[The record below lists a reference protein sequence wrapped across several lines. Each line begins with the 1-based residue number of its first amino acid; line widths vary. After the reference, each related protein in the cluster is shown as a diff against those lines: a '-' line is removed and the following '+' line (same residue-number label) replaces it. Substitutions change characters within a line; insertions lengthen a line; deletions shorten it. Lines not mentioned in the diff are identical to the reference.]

1 MGAHV
6 FNAKPGDI
14 ADTVLMPGDPLRAKY
29 IAEKYLTDARQVT
42 DVRNMLGFTGIYKGM
57 RISVVAHG
65 IGIPSASLYCT
76 DLITEYG
83 VKRIVRVGSCGTIS
97 ASVRL
102 RDVVIAMGASTD
114 SNVNRTRFNGFD
126 FAALADY
133 QLLEDMVRAARG
145 RDVRFHV
152 ANVFSSDL
160 FYPPPGGEMWDTMER
175 LNIPIVEMEVAGIY
189 GVAAEYGAKAVA
201 LCTVTDDA
209 RAVTGISVEERQAS
223 LDQMIDIA
231 LEGVSVTGP
240 VKDR

>member
-1 MGAHV
+1 MGAFV

-14 ADTVLMPGDPLRAKY
+14 AETVLMPGDPLRAKY
-29 IAEKYLTDARQVT
+29 IAEKYLDDVRQVT
-42 DVRNMLGFTGIYKGM
+42 DVRNMLGFTGFHKSM

-65 IGIPSASLYCT
+65 IGIPSASVYCT

-83 VKRIVRVGSCGTIS
+83 VKRIVRVGSCGTIM
-97 ASVRL
+97 ASVKL

-133 QLLEDMVRAARG
+133 ELLENMVSAARG
-145 RDVRFHV
+145 RDIRFHV

-160 FYPPPGGEMWDTMER
+160 FYPPPGGEMWDNMER
-175 LNIPIVEMEVAGIY
+175 LSIPVVEMEVAGIY

-201 LCTVTDDA
+201 MCTVTDDA

-231 LEGVSVTGP
+231 LEGVSFAGP

>member
-65 IGIPSASLYCT
+65 IGIPSASVYCT

-97 ASVRL
+97 ASVRM
-102 RDVVIAMGASTD
+102 RDVVIALGASTD

-133 QLLEDMVRAARG
+133 ELLENMVRAARE
-145 RDVRFHV
+145 RDIRFHV

-160 FYPPPGGEMWDTMER
+160 FYPPPGSEMWDTMER
-175 LNIPIVEMEVAGIY
+175 LNIPVVEMEVAGIY

-223 LDQMIDIA
+223 LDQMIDVA
-231 LEGVSVTGP
+231 LEGVSFTGQ
-240 VKDR
+240 VKDC